1 LRGTIQQNSAGKSEG
16 FNFLEGHRSG
26 GMSAIKTLV
35 VSLNAVAFAPPQYG
49 IYTLGYGDRL

>member
-1 LRGTIQQNSAGKSEG
+1 
-16 FNFLEGHRSG
+16 
-26 GMSAIKTLV
+26 MSAIKTLV